1 MLRQIYD
8 LIMDPYRNPLISLL
22 FSVQPARRARQR
34 AVSHRDAMR
43 DPRDATV
50 LYDDIW
56 GAP

>member
-1 MLRQIYD
+1 MLSRLYD
-8 LIMDPYRNPLISLL
+8 IARDPSLNPLLGL
-22 FSVQPARRARQR
+22 FIKDDPSRPADRHT
-34 AVSHRDAMR
+34 VSHRDAMR

>member
-1 MLRQIYD
+1 MLHRLYE
-8 LIMDPYRNPLISLL
+8 LVMDPQRNPLLGLL
-22 FSVQPARRARQR
+22 LSAELPRVARHRP
-34 AVSHRDAMR
+34 VSHRDAMR